1 MNIKHLIVIV
11 TLAGLV
17 TAPALAKKYKHLPPG
32 LQKKLDRGQSLPP
45 GWQKKVARGE
55 VLDINIY
62 RRGQVFIPVDSH
74 GIITIVVDNK
84 LIRLIRATREILDV
98 FNL

>member
-1 MNIKHLIVIV
+1 MNTKHLIVAI

-32 LQKKLDRGQSLPP
+32 LQKKLDRGQRLPP
-45 GWQKKVARGE
+45 GWQKKIARGE
-55 VLDINIY
+55 VLDINVY
-62 RRGQVFIPVDSH
+62 RHGRIFIPVDSH
-74 GIITIVVDNK
+74 GIMTIAVENK
-84 LIRLIRATREILDV
+84 LIRLVRATREILDV